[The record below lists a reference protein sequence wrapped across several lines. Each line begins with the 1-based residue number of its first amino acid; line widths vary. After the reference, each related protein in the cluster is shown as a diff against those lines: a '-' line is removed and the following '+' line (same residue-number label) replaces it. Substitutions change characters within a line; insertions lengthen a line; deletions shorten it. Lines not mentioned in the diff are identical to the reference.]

1 MAKIDGSEL
10 RDLFLLE
17 AEEYINTL
25 SRGISELETSQEVQ
39 SLIEDLFRAAHT
51 MKGAAALVKLTV
63 ISKIAHRM
71 EDILEDVKDK
81 KLAVSADVVELLL
94 HMLDAVTG
102 LVREV
107 SEGREERAEVEQ
119 QVLARVEEHL
129 AKENRPE
136 KGKEYPRVSEFV
148 VSTTSTTNSQEI
160 CGRRKDDYDFFSGKF
175 VKVDVKKIDEM
186 LNMIGEIT
194 IKKNHLLQQTK
205 GAAEMSEEIMFSGQ
219 RLNNEVGDFVDRYA
233 YSLPS
238 QLKYIDPVFSD
249 FGELEFDRYDEQ
261 NLFSRKLQEITDD
274 LTEALK
280 EFSQLFEE
288 FQDDVKWL
296 DTMVRLLRSN
306 ISETRMVEIGRLL
319 QRFVRPVKDLARQH
333 GKEVAFQIA
342 GGETKIDRVIF
353 ERLFDPLMHIV
364 RNAISHGIEKPEDR
378 VRAGKKREG
387 LISVFTKRDGAT
399 IVIEVRDDGRGI
411 DVQKLLFE
419 GVKRGLYDPD
429 STPTREELLTLV
441 FLPGLSTRESAD
453 MTSGRGVGMGA
464 VRKMVAA
471 LNGVIE
477 IDHDSA
483 VGTAFRIKVPS
494 SLAITNVIVFRYGAV
509 EFAIP
514 ISLVEE
520 IIPCDIVAG
529 EIGAPL
535 LVRYRERII
544 QAKDLSEVFEVTGS
558 EDKPNRFVLVFSI
571 SDKKIGLIVNDILG
585 QEETVIKPLN
595 RFFEGLSLYSGLTIS
610 GDGKVRFV
618 INPVAV
624 FEEHSDSITIKG
636 TMAEERGM
644 RKVLIVDDS
653 LSVRKY
659 VSAFL
664 ASKELKVYT
673 ASNGAEA
680 LKMLDDIPVDLII
693 TDLEMPVMHGYEL
706 IARLKGYDRLKD
718 IPVVV
723 LTSRSTE
730 KHKEKALEIGAAG
743 YLVKPFEEESLMNV
757 VEKVF
762 ASAQDEPLPVVDSFC

>member
-25 SRGISELETSQEVQ
+25 SRGISDLETAPEVEG
-39 SLIEDLFRAAHT
+39 LIEDLFRAAHT
-51 MKGAAALVKLTV
+51 LKGAAALVKLTV

-71 EDILEDVKDK
+71 EDVLEEVKDK
-81 KLAVSADVVELLL
+81 KLAVSGEVVELLL

-102 LVREV
+102 LVRDV

-119 QVLARVEEHL
+119 QVLAKVEEHL
-129 AKENRPE
+129 AKEDAPAKE
-136 KGKEYPRVSEFV
+136 KEYPKVSEFV
-148 VSTTSTTNSQEI
+148 VSTALTTDSREVY
-160 CGRRKDDYDFFSGKF
+160 GRRKDDYDFFSGKF

-205 GAAEMSEEIMFSGQ
+205 GAAEISEEIMFSGQ
-219 RLNNEVGDFVDRYA
+219 RLNDEVGDFVDRYA
-233 YSLPS
+233 YSLPA
-238 QLKYIDPVFSD
+238 QLKYVDPVFSD

-261 NLFSRKLQEITDD
+261 NLFSRKLQEMTDD

-280 EFSQLFEE
+280 EFSQLFEV

-364 RNAISHGIEKPEDR
+364 RNAISHGIEKPEER
-378 VRAGKKREG
+378 VQTGKKREG

-419 GVKRGLYDPD
+419 GVKRGLYSPD
-429 STPTREELLTLV
+429 STPAREELLTLV
-441 FLPGLSTRESAD
+441 FLPGLSTRESVD

-477 IDHDSA
+477 IDHDTT

-494 SLAITNVIVFRYGAV
+494 SLAITNVIVFRYGTV
-509 EFAIP
+509 EFAVP

-529 EIGAPL
+529 GIGAPL
-535 LVRYRERII
+535 LVRYRERTI
-544 QAKDLSEVFEVTGS
+544 QAKDLSEVFEVTVS

-610 GDGKVRFV
+610 G
-618 INPVAV
+618 
-624 FEEHSDSITIKG
+624 
-636 TMAEERGM
+636 
-644 RKVLIVDDS
+644 
-653 LSVRKY
+653 
-659 VSAFL
+659 
-664 ASKELKVYT
+664 
-673 ASNGAEA
+673 
-680 LKMLDDIPVDLII
+680 
-693 TDLEMPVMHGYEL
+693 
-706 IARLKGYDRLKD
+706 
-718 IPVVV
+718 
-723 LTSRSTE
+723 
-730 KHKEKALEIGAAG
+730 
-743 YLVKPFEEESLMNV
+743 
-757 VEKVF
+757 
-762 ASAQDEPLPVVDSFC
+762 